1 MKKNTDLK
9 ELGSKLFS
17 AGSVVIFPHVNPD
30 GDAVGAGAALC
41 LALRKSGVES
51 YVYSEGIPAYLGF
64 LDAGIFTDDYH
75 ILPPPDICI
84 AIDCSEDSRLN
95 ERVDAFNEGDTRMC
109 IDHHLN
115 DIGYGDYYYID
126 EKAAAV
132 CEIIYEMLVLTGID
146 IDRSIANALYTGL
159 STDTGNFKYSNTT
172 AATHRTAARLMDI
185 GIDHTEIMVRLY
197 QNKGMKKLL
206 CESRAVE
213 RMQMFAEGKGVI
225 SYLTSRDLAEMD
237 AKSED
242 ADEIIDV
249 LRNISGV
256 EMAAYLEERENGI
269 KVSMRAKT
277 YGNVAEICKRYDGGG
292 HVKAAGCTLKT
303 SMEKAYS
310 IIKLEIE
317 KAV

>member
-1 MKKNTDLK
+1 MKKNIDLK
-9 ELGSKLFS
+9 ELGAKLFN

-41 LALRKSGVES
+41 LALRKNGVES
-51 YVYSEGIPAYLGF
+51 YVYSEGIPAYLSF
-64 LDAGIFTDDYH
+64 LDNGIFTDDYR
-75 ILPPPDICI
+75 ILPPPDICM
-84 AIDCSEDSRLN
+84 AVDCSEDSRLN
-95 ERVDAFNEGDTRMC
+95 ERLDAFNEGDTRIC
-109 IDHHLN
+109 VDHHLN
-115 DIGYGDYYYID
+115 DTGYGDYYYID

-132 CEIIYEMLVLTGID
+132 CEIIYEMLVFTGID
-146 IDRSIANALYTGL
+146 MDKSIANALYTGL
-159 STDTGNFKYSNTT
+159 STDTGNFMYSNTT
-172 AATHRTAARLMDI
+172 ATTHRTAAHLMDI
-185 GIDHTEIMVRLY
+185 GTDHTEIMVRLY

-225 SYLTSRDLAEMD
+225 SYLTSRDLAEID

-310 IIKLEIE
+310 VIKVEIE